1 MRPVKLRTIVKGY
14 APTKT
19 DFLFERR
26 LNDYIYSVVSE
37 RSKGK
42 PSLVFCRWA
51 DLTCSALCIKRLL
64 LSIQECKQMHH
75 YGAFGSNA

>member
-37 RSKGK
+37 HSKGK

-64 LSIQECKQMHH
+64 LFTWKCKQMHH
-75 YGAFGSNA
+75 C

>member
-1 MRPVKLRTIVKGY
+1 VRPVKLRTIVKGY

-37 RSKGK
+37 HSKGK

-51 DLTCSALCIKRLL
+51 DLTCSALCINRLL
-64 LSIQECKQMHH
+64 LFTWKCKQMHH
-75 YGAFGSNA
+75 Y